1 MYMILHLP
9 MICNSK
15 FTYLLQKSIHKYILA
30 IKGGLPMPAMLNA
43 LVLPKK
49 CGSHVIEI
57 LTNRS
62 IKEGVSK
69 CTPSFFMHKAPT
81 FTSWGFVIT

>member
-1 MYMILHLP
+1 MFGKNNLVSP
-9 MICNSK
+9 
-15 FTYLLQKSIHKYILA
+15 ILA

-62 IKEGVSK
+62 IK
-69 CTPSFFMHKAPT
+69 TPLKRCLNSVLTAFYTHWVGK
-81 FTSWGFVIT
+81 